1 MRERQSRHLK
11 KWFFANDGPIYFYIN
26 GTIWQTLFHGTN
38 FIFRIKLKRQ
48 TENLKFQPV
57 HFYVTA
63 TGYKPPP
70 PQKKTWKF
78 TSDDDNLIP
87 FHFIPLFYCLTNKSH
102 WMEIRIKLKIH
113 NVHDTPLS
121 RRKERKL
128 VIRSQDPKTFK
139 NISLLL
145 TFNANQLPGFYIRA
159 KLRFNQ
165 LTTQHSKMFYH
176 ISLGEKSCQK
186 CHQEN
191 KNRLTNLFWWL

>member
-26 GTIWQTLFHGTN
+26 GTIWQTLF
-38 FIFRIKLKRQ
+38 L
-48 TENLKFQPV
+48 
-57 HFYVTA
+57 
-63 TGYKPPP
+63 PPP
-70 PQKKTWKF
+70 PKKTWKF

-87 FHFIPLFYCLTNKSH
+87 FHFIPLFCCLTNKSH

>member
-1 MRERQSRHLK
+1 MKAPIFLEAISSKETVWKPQYNLWEKDNHGILK
-11 KWFFANDGPIYFYIN
+11 NDFSPMTDPSIFTSTAPYGKLYF
-26 GTIWQTLFHGTN
+26 
-38 FIFRIKLKRQ
+38 
-48 TENLKFQPV
+48 
-57 HFYVTA
+57 
-63 TGYKPPP
+63 PPP
-70 PQKKTWKF
+70 PQKKKTWKF

-145 TFNANQLPGFYIRA
+145 TFNANQLPGFYMRA

-191 KNRLTNLFWWL
+191 KNR

>member
-26 GTIWQTLFHGTN
+26 GTIWQTLF
-38 FIFRIKLKRQ
+38 LPP
-48 TENLKFQPV
+48 L
-57 HFYVTA
+57 
-63 TGYKPPP
+63 PPP
-70 PQKKTWKF
+70 KKKTWKF

-145 TFNANQLPGFYIRA
+145 TFNANQLPGFYMRA

-191 KNRLTNLFWWL
+191 KNR

>member
-1 MRERQSRHLK
+1 MKAPIFLEAISSKETVWKPQYNLWEKDNHGILK
-11 KWFFANDGPIYFYIN
+11 NDFSPMTDPSIFTSTAPYGKLYFS
-26 GTIWQTLFHGTN
+26 
-38 FIFRIKLKRQ
+38 
-48 TENLKFQPV
+48 
-57 HFYVTA
+57 
-63 TGYKPPP
+63 PPP

-145 TFNANQLPGFYIRA
+145 TFNANQLPGFYMRA

-191 KNRLTNLFWWL
+191 KNR